1 MSIEKGEHVP
11 QAVSISV
18 IDEPEQRVGAI
29 DLSIPATGEWAEV
42 AAGVMWIRM
51 PVAGPLD
58 HINLWALRGEALTL
72 VDAGLG
78 DPASE
83 DAWNGL
89 FDGPMAG
96 ERVDQLILTHH
107 HPDHSGGAAWLADRC
122 GCPLAMTER
131 EYRECADLIAAAAGP
146 PDQAI
151 GFLRQAGWPEGMIEA
166 FRPFHGRFGK
176 AIGAMPALGRAL
188 REGDSIAAGGREWQV
203 ILSSGHSPAHASLYD
218 REGGLL
224 IGGDQ
229 LLPGSPAIVPV
240 LPGDPAADPLGE
252 WLESL
257 ARLHEMLAVDTIIL
271 PSHGRPFVG
280 AHARIGAIIDHHVD
294 RIAHVFEL
302 LERPMTLA
310 EVVGALYRRA
320 VDGRNIVMLT
330 GEALAYVNRLK
341 ALHLVASVEK
351 GDDLY
356 YVQQ

>member
-1 MSIEKGEHVP
+1 MA
-11 QAVSISV
+11 QAGFLSA
-18 IDEPEQRVGAI
+18 IDDPAQRVGAI

-78 DPASE
+78 DPASK

-89 FDGPMAG
+89 LNGPMAG
-96 ERVDQLILTHH
+96 KKVDQLILTHH
-107 HPDHSGGAAWLADRC
+107 HPDHSGGATWLAGRC
-122 GCPLAMTER
+122 GCRLAITEP
-131 EYRECADLIAAAAGP
+131 EYRECADLIAEAAGP
-146 PDQAI
+146 PDLAI
-151 GFLRQAGWPEGMIEA
+151 AFLRQAGWPEGMIEA

-176 AIGAMPALGRAL
+176 TIGAMPALGRAL
-188 REGDSIAAGGREWQV
+188 RDGDTIAAGGRQWQV

-240 LPGDPAADPLGE
+240 LPRDAGADPLGK

-257 ARLHEMLAVDTIIL
+257 ARLHEMLGIDTVIL

-280 AHARIGAIIDHHVD
+280 AHARIGEIIDHHVD

-302 LERPMTLA
+302 LNRPMTLA
-310 EVVGALYRRA
+310 EIVGALYRRA
-320 VDGRNIVMLT
+320 VDGRNVVMLT
-330 GEALAYVNRLK
+330 GEALAYVNRLT
-341 ALHLVASVEK
+341 ALYLVTSVLN
-351 GDDLY
+351 GDERH